1 MQGNMN
7 RVVQPC
13 DGKRSASS
21 ANIIETE
28 GSQSAAKIVRF
39 KLDVYTSNGWD
50 LPIRVSMVEYLK
62 KYMHIHILSKDIKE
76 KILRAIQSL
85 LMSSNPRSLTA
96 IRNTLALDFKMKLSL
111 FCK

>member
-13 DGKRSASS
+13 DGKRSANS

-39 KLDVYTSNGWD
+39 KLEVYSSNGWD

-76 KILRAIQSL
+76 KILKG
-85 LMSSNPRSLTA
+85 NPVPANVKQPQVLESYT
-96 IRNTLALDFKMKLSL
+96 KYLSIEL
-111 FCK
+111 